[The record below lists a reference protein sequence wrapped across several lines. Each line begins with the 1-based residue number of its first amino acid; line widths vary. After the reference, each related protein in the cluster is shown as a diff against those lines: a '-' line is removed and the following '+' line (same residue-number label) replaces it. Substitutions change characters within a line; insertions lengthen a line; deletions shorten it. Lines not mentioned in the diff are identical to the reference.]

1 VCARVARPAWSSG
14 PSTSPLG
21 AKSCARFVSRCYLE
35 DSYCRLRSHM
45 RSRPS
50 PTMPFKAQTGGH
62 SWPQRRPLASFL
74 APSAPPA
81 LFWHYDR
88 FPPERLSYRTALAI
102 ALIYFTVCFLTNLIP
117 IHTTV
122 ILDGHPLNPGF
133 YVGIAAL
140 LLLMCGVVPYLI
152 AFFVRSRL
160 GRGA

>member
-1 VCARVARPAWSSG
+1 MRPRRPARVVERPLNFTVRRQVMRPIRVSVLFGGLVLSAAVAYALPAKPHYAFQG
-14 PSTSPLG
+14 TNGRALLAATAAFGLIFGALSTAGTFL
-21 AKSCARFVSRCYLE
+21 A
-35 DSYCRLRSHM
+35 LRSV
-45 RSRPS
+45 
-50 PTMPFKAQTGGH
+50 
-62 SWPQRRPLASFL
+62 
-74 APSAPPA
+74 
-81 LFWHYDR
+81 
-88 FPPERLSYRTALAI
+88 PPERLSYRTALAI